1 MTNPAAP
8 RLQSKDPATR
18 RPELLA
24 PAGDFEAMKAA
35 VANGA
40 DAVYF
45 GLSNFNARY
54 RAANFELEDV
64 PGVME
69 FLHKQNTRGFVTL
82 NTLIFSDELQEVQAF
97 IKACADAG
105 VDAVI
110 VQDLGLTQ
118 LIRAI
123 APGLHVHGSTQMTLT
138 EPKGIA
144 FAKDLGVVRV
154 VLAREL
160 SVKEIGLI
168 TAKATLP
175 VEVFI
180 HGALCVSYSGQCLT
194 SESLG
199 GRSANRGQ
207 CAQACRLPYEL
218 VVDNNIRDMG
228 DQRYLL
234 SPQDLAGHA
243 LVKDLI
249 DIGVVSLKIEGRL
262 KAPDYVAA
270 STQTYR
276 AALDAAAQGQH
287 FHPDGRQEL
296 DLQQSFS
303 RGFTPGFLDGVNHQ
317 RLVPA
322 RFPKSRGVKA
332 GVVTGASPRGIVI
345 ALDPH
350 NLKLAGDS
358 ALLKPGDGLVFDLSR
373 PGDNE
378 PGGRIYSVYN
388 HSQRPLPGQQAGRTL
403 VEVDLGRESTVR
415 PDQLPVGAIV
425 WKTDDPES
433 RIRLQQSFARDMVY
447 NKAPI
452 TATLVA
458 KVGQPIILT
467 LQDINGLEAQAS
479 SEAPAQE
486 ARNQPISH
494 AVALE
499 QVSRL
504 GETSFELTALTL
516 IGDANLPPGT
526 SKAMVPKSV
535 LNELRRQAASTLEL
549 RRQPRYIHAI
559 VNPDPLPAMRQEIKT
574 TGGLKVNSPLQT
586 GVLPT
591 DTSTLPA
598 MHVMVRNLAQLDAAL
613 AFQAT
618 GVPEHLARPMSLYAD
633 FEDIRQY
640 KEAVQKARAAGIP
653 LGLATIRII
662 KPHEQGLLKQIKDCA
677 PDMVLARNLAAL
689 SYFKEEAPTTP
700 LIADYS
706 LNIANELT
714 AGIIRA
720 MGTLRMVPSY
730 DLSFRQLAAM
740 ISHTDPGAYEA
751 VIHQHMPMFHTEH
764 CVFAATLSTGKDF
777 HDCGRPCEAHKLSL
791 RDRVGQEHPVIPDVG
806 CRNTVYNAQAQSA
819 ADYLPRLRSLGIR
832 HFRVELL
839 IENAE
844 QTGLVIQRYAELLA
858 GNQGAD
864 LQLKRSLSV
873 LSQLG
878 VTAGTLDRE

>member
-1 MTNPAAP
+1 MTNPATP
-8 RLQSKDPATR
+8 RLQTEDPATR

-54 RAANFELEDV
+54 RAANFELGDL

-69 FLHKQNTRGFVTL
+69 FLHKHNTRGFVTL
-82 NTLIFSDELQEVQAF
+82 NTLIFSEELEEVQSF

-118 LIRAI
+118 IIRAI

-138 EPKGIA
+138 EPRAIA
-144 FAKDLGVVRV
+144 FTKDLGVRRV

-207 CAQACRLPYEL
+207 CAQACRLPYDL
-218 VVDNNIRDMG
+218 VVDNAIRDMG

-276 AALDAAAQGQH
+276 AALDAATHGQ
-287 FHPDGRQEL
+287 PYQADGRQEL

-332 GVVTGASPRGIVI
+332 GTVTGSSPRGIVI
-345 ALDPH
+345 ALDDH
-350 NLKLAGDS
+350 NLKLAGGS
-358 ALLKPGDGLVFDLSR
+358 ALLKPGDGVVFDLSR

-378 PGGRIYSVYN
+378 PGGRIYSVFV
-388 HSQRPLPGQQAGRTL
+388 HSHRPLPGQQPGRTL
-403 VEVDLGRESTVR
+403 VEIDLGRDSAVR

-433 RIRLQQSFARDMVY
+433 RIRLEQSFARDMVRR
-447 NKAPI
+447 KAPI

-458 KVGQPIILT
+458 KVGQPIALT
-467 LQDINGLEAQAS
+467 LEDSHGLITHAAT
-479 SEAPAQE
+479 EAPAQE
-486 ARNQPISH
+486 ARNQPITP
-494 AVALE
+494 AVAFE
-499 QVSRL
+499 QIGRL
-504 GETSFELTALTL
+504 GDTSFELSTLTL
-516 IGDANLPPGT
+516 LGDVALPAGT

-535 LNELRRQAASTLEL
+535 LNDLRRQAAAALEL
-549 RRQPRYIHAI
+549 KRQTRHIHPI
-559 VNPDPLPAMRQEIKT
+559 TNPNPLPAMREEVKS

-586 GVLPT
+586 GVLPIAPS
-591 DTSTLPA
+591 DLPQL
-598 MHVMVRNLAQLDAAL
+598 HVMVRNLAQLDAAL
-613 AFQAT
+613 AFRAQNVPDHLIRPAT
-618 GVPEHLARPMSLYAD
+618 LYAD

-640 KEAVQKARAAGIP
+640 KTAVQKAREAGVT

-662 KPHEQGLLKQIKDCA
+662 KPHEEGLLKQIKDCQ
-677 PDMVLARNLAAL
+677 PDMVLARNLAAI
-689 SYFKEEAPTTP
+689 SFFKEQSPALP

-714 AGIIRA
+714 AGILRA
-720 MGTLRMVPSY
+720 AGVLRMVPSY
-730 DLSFRQLAAM
+730 DLNFRQLAAM
-740 ISHTDPGAYEA
+740 INRTDAGVYET
-751 VIHQHMPMFHTEH
+751 VVHQHMPMFHTEH
-764 CVFAATLSTGKDF
+764 CVFAATLSKGKDF

-819 ADYLPRLRSLGIR
+819 ADYLPRFRALGVR

-844 QTGLVIQRYAELLA
+844 QTHMVLQRYAELLA
-858 GNQGAD
+858 GTPGAP
-864 LQLKRSLSV
+864 LQLKQSLSV

-878 VTAGTLDRE
+878 VTAGTLERE

>member
-1 MTNPAAP
+1 MTNPALP
-8 RLQSKDPATR
+8 RIQSDDPATR

-54 RAANFELEDV
+54 RAANFALEDL

-69 FLHKQNTRGFVTL
+69 FLHSQNTRGFVTL
-82 NTLIFSDELQEVQAF
+82 NTLIFSEELQEVQSF

-123 APGLHVHGSTQMTLT
+123 APSLHVHGSTQMTLT
-138 EPKGIA
+138 EPRAIA
-144 FAKDLGVVRV
+144 FTRDLGVRRV

-207 CAQACRLPYEL
+207 CAQACRLPYDL
-218 VVDNNIRDMG
+218 VVDNNIKETG
-228 DQRYLL
+228 DQKYLL
-234 SPQDLAGHA
+234 SPQDLAGHG

-262 KAPDYVAA
+262 KAPAYVAA
-270 STQTYR
+270 TTQTYR
-276 AALDAAAQGQH
+276 AALDAATHGERY
-287 FHPDGRQEL
+287 HPQGRQEL
-296 DLQQSFS
+296 DLQQTFS

-322 RFPKSRGVKA
+322 RFPKSRGIKV
-332 GVVTGASPRGIVI
+332 GTVTGASNRGVVI
-345 ALDPH
+345 ALDAH
-350 NLKLAGDS
+350 NLALAVGSD
-358 ALLKPGDGLVFDLSR
+358 LIKPGDGIVFDLSR
-373 PGDNE
+373 PQDNE
-378 PGGRIYSVYN
+378 PGGRVYSVYP
-388 HSQRPLPGQQAGRTL
+388 HSRHPLPGQRPGVTL
-403 VEVDLGRESTVR
+403 VEIDLGRESTVR

-433 RIRLQQSFARDMVY
+433 RLRLEQSFARDMVY
-447 NKAPI
+447 RKAPV

-458 KVGQPIILT
+458 KVGQPIALT
-467 LQDINGLEAQAS
+467 LENANGLTAHAA
-479 SEAPAQE
+479 SEAAAQE

-494 AVALE
+494 AVAFE

-504 GETSFELTALTL
+504 GDTPFELTALTL
-516 IGDANLPPGT
+516 IGDGAAGA

-535 LNELRRQAASTLEL
+535 LNELRRQAASALALKCQT
-549 RRQPRYIHAI
+549 RAIHAI
-559 VNPDPLPAMRQEIKT
+559 ANPNPLPALREEIKT

-586 GVLPT
+586 GVLPIAAS
-591 DTSTLPA
+591 DLPQ

-613 AFQAT
+613 AWRGQN
-618 GVPEHLARPMSLYAD
+618 VPDHLARPATLYAD

-640 KEAVQKARAAGIP
+640 KTAVQKAREAGVT

-662 KPHEQGLLKQIKDCA
+662 KPHEEGLLKQIKDCA

-689 SYFKEEAPTTP
+689 SFFKEQSPRLP
-700 LIADYS
+700 LVADYS

-714 AGIIRA
+714 SGILRAAGVV
-720 MGTLRMVPSY
+720 RMVPSY
-730 DLSFRQLAAM
+730 DLNFRQLAAM
-740 ISHTDPGAYEA
+740 VQHTDAGVYEA
-751 VIHQHMPMFHTEH
+751 VVHQHMPMFHTEH
-764 CVFAATLSTGKDF
+764 CVFAATLSKGKDF
-777 HDCGRPCEAHKLSL
+777 HDCGRPCEAHRVSL

-819 ADYLPRLRSLGIR
+819 ADYLPRFRALGIR

-844 QTGLVIQRYAELLA
+844 QTHLVLQQYAELLA
-858 GNQGAD
+858 GNPEAPF
-864 LQLKRSLSV
+864 QLKRSLSV

-878 VTAGTLDRE
+878 VTAGTLERE